1 MEKVHLIGF
10 ILIAITGCILKPET
24 FEISGQVTDFNDHP
38 LDSVSVFLKNKAF
51 ENMYES
57 LTDSNGNYSMKVK
70 KGDYYCLYAIKS
82 SDYRVNKLEYWL
94 WNVPVYH
101 NLEINPQYDRI
112 EIYGINVFEPQV
124 TPQETYMI
132 YFRPMSL
139 TKTLELISKQKVSSN
154 QFKEAV
160 RTEALLDSNN
170 IIINISPDNIT
181 KDELKIEIN
190 GKEVEIMEINKITE
204 YARGFFMYGYLVQV
218 LKPKDLNELEL
229 QYDRISITLH
239 SSETGEIGKG
249 KAFVKR

>member
-1 MEKVHLIGF
+1 MRAGTTSTSALPDRDESSSPGQSVPGPNRFATLIGRSGWLLPLPVF
-10 ILIAITGCILKPET
+10 GDASS
-24 FEISGQVTDFNDHP
+24 IS
-38 LDSVSVFLKNKAF
+38 
-51 ENMYES
+51 Y
-57 LTDSNGNYSMKVK
+57 
-70 KGDYYCLYAIKS
+70 
-82 SDYRVNKLEYWL
+82 
-94 WNVPVYH
+94 
-101 NLEINPQYDRI
+101 
-112 EIYGINVFEPQV
+112 
-124 TPQETYMI
+124 
-132 YFRPMSL
+132 
-139 TKTLELISKQKVSSN
+139 LISKQKVSSN